1 MNNSLKAALLS
12 GLVLPGLGQLFL
24 KHYKIGAVLVLI
36 VLGSMFV
43 IISKA
48 LDQAWTILEKI
59 EAEGGTLDMV
69 TISNAAT
76 QAVSGSDN
84 SAYSFAFMLIVVCWV
99 IGIVDAY
106 LAEKVA
112 GKKKDQEEFR

>member
-1 MNNSLKAALLS
+1 MDKSLKAALLS
-12 GLVLPGLGQLFL
+12 GLVLPGLGQFFL
-24 KHYKIGAVLVLI
+24 KRYKRGAVLVLV

-48 LDQAWTILEKI
+48 LDQAWSILEKI
-59 EAEGGTLDMV
+59 QVEGGTLDMV

-84 SAYSFAFMLIVVCWV
+84 SAYSLAFLLIVVCWV
-99 IGIVDAY
+99 SGVVDAY
-106 LAEKVA
+106 WV
-112 GKKKDQEEFR
+112 GKKNDQE